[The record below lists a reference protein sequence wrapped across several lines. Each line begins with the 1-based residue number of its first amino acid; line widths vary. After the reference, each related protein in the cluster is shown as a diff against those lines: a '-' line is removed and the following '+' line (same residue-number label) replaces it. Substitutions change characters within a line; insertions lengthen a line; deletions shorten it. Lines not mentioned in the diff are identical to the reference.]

1 MYLQELPIFFPCE
14 AHEMTCFHFFIQDS
28 SLRYTS
34 PEWGF
39 QWEGKGIHHVSTCEW
54 P

>member
-14 AHEMTCFHFFIQDS
+14 SQEMTCFHFFIRNS
-28 SLRYTS
+28 SLRCTF

-39 QWEGKGIHHVSTCEW
+39 QLEGKGLPHASTV
-54 P
+54 